1 MKINVISLLAT
12 LSLLASACGP
22 KDGEYT
28 FRLLTTNDVH
38 GHYFDSL
45 YVSEGTSGSLMSV
58 AWYAD
63 SIRVADGAENVILLD
78 AGDCLQGDNAAY
90 YYNYV
95 DTVSKHIFARMVE
108 HVGYDAIVVGNHDI
122 ETGHPVYDR
131 LVETMDVPFLA
142 ANAIRTDNG
151 KPYFDEYVTL
161 KRHGLN
167 ITIIGFTNPNI
178 KSWLSPLLWSGMEFE
193 SLLPDFAQKTVD
205 RIRAKEKSDV
215 VIVAVHAGT
224 GRGDGSQLESQGLDL
239 FNSLEGVDFVV
250 CAHDHRPVVHQTDS
264 ICLINA
270 GSHCN
275 MLGSGTVTLKV
286 EGGKVVEKTLSAG
299 LMRLDKSKVDKEMQV
314 LFRPEYEAV
323 KAFTLKEVGRLNTDL
338 RTRDAYVGMSDYLNL
353 IHTLS
358 LEATDAQISFAAP
371 LTFNGH
377 IKAGT
382 LVYNDLFTIY
392 PFENQL
398 FEVKM
403 TGAEIK
409 TYLEHSYDGWI
420 NTLDAGQKHVLKIFE
435 RADPRT
441 GQSRWSFETPTYNF
455 DSAAGLIYD
464 VDVTKPFGERI
475 MIRSLADGS
484 AFDESADYKVAMTSY
499 RASGG
504 GELMRKA
511 GVDTDRIDERV
522 TGYYPEIRNSLYDYL
537 VEHGEIDSATISD
550 ASLIGQ
556 WRFIPEKKAQAAL
569 TRDMELLFSD
579 HSVSYRVLQ
588 KSQKLAAGEDAG
600 TDGSGL
606 VSQLRELD
614 GSVAVDDVE

>member
-1 MKINVISLLAT
+1 MNMKINVISLLAT

-45 YVSEGTSGSLMSV
+45 YVSEGISGSLMSV

-239 FNSLEGVDFVV
+239 FKSLEGVDFVV

-299 LMRLDKSKVDKEMQV
+299 LMRLDKSKVDKDMQA

-464 VDVTKPFGERI
+464 VDVTRPSGERI
-475 MIRSLADGS
+475 MIRSLADGT
-484 AFDESADYKVAMTSY
+484 AFDESAEYKVAMTSY

-522 TGYYPEIRNSLYDYL
+522 TGYYPEIRNILYDYL

-550 ASLIGQ
+550 ASVIGQ

-569 TRDMELLFSD
+569 TRDMELLFS
-579 HSVSYRVLQ
+579 V
-588 KSQKLAAGEDAG
+588 K
-600 TDGSGL
+600 
-606 VSQLRELD
+606 
-614 GSVAVDDVE
+614 